1 MENMVFL
8 IDLPRLQEGQR
19 TTAETMTFFGT
30 EMIYFLEAMG
40 LERSIIDSIY
50 HFDFTATKD
59 LAFVHNV
66 GGVHYGLSWR
76 RTGYCGL
83 GRAVENLG
91 LATQKR
97 LDIDFVTS
105 SVGSL
110 NDDFLAMLY
119 LGAQGDN
126 GLEEYNWRNPAVE
139 SRKRKRPQG
148 NSEARQVSRER
159 LRSHLRQHIRV
170 YFPTNETVRNS
181 TTGSAGTI
189 CFQSK
194 WFNSPTFPREI
205 LRDCKSVRPG
215 MLMHNKVCANHSLFG
230 FKPWLNVVA
239 IVRTDRGRPIQILG
253 VRWVS
258 KLFGK
263 CIGQACQGSGH
274 ERAQAQL
281 PQLGMWGAC
290 ASASVSS
297 WCRGG

>member
-1 MENMVFL
+1 MENMIFI

-19 TTAETMTFFGT
+19 TTAETMTLFGT
-30 EMIYFLEAMG
+30 ELIYFLEAMG

-50 HFDFTATKD
+50 RFDFTATKD
-59 LAFVHNV
+59 LAFIHNI
-66 GGVHYGLSWR
+66 GGVHSGVSWQ

-83 GRAVENLG
+83 GRAVERLG

-105 SVGSL
+105 SVGFL
-110 NDDFLAMLY
+110 NEDFLAMLY

-126 GLEEYNWRNPAVE
+126 GLEEYNWRNPAVVY
-139 SRKRKRPQG
+139 RKRKTPQDE
-148 NSEARQVSRER
+148 SEARQISRER
-159 LRSHLRQHIRV
+159 LRSHLRQDIRV
-170 YFPTNETVRNS
+170 YFPTDETVRNS
-181 TTGSAGTI
+181 TAGSAGTI

-215 MLMHNKVCANHSLFG
+215 MLMHNKVGTNPLLHLE
-230 FKPWLNVVA
+230 PWLTFIG
-239 IVRTDRGRPIQILG
+239 IVRTDRGRTIQILG
-253 VRWVS
+253 VHWVS
-258 KLFGK
+258 ELLGK
-263 CIGQACQGSGH
+263 CMGQTCQGSGH

-281 PQLGMWGAC
+281 PQLGMRGAC
-290 ASASVSS
+290 ASASESA